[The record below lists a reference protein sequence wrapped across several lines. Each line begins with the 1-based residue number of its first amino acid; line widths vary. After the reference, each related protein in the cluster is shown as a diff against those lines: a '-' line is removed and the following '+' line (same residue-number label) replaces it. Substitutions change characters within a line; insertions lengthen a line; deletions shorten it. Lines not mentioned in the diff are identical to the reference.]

1 MFLPDREIPFE
12 MYLFWRNFKVT
23 DSDQEKESENI
34 GSQINIEKWHERKIL
49 FQPHLSSCIKLY
61 LQSSVG
67 DVVDFL
73 PLIHPFGYPKSL
85 ILDYKNHLGN
95 GKSALYLQSASNQ
108 YF

>member
-49 FQPHLSSCIKLY
+49 F
-61 LQSSVG
+61 
-67 DVVDFL
+67 
-73 PLIHPFGYPKSL
+73 
-85 ILDYKNHLGN
+85 
-95 GKSALYLQSASNQ
+95 
-108 YF
+108 